1 MKLLRGLKL
10 TAIIVGVL
18 IALPLNLSWA
28 AEDLTGTW
36 TADDGGIYYAR
47 QVGNDLWCVGLSDK
61 GQGSR
66 FTNIFKGLIKDN
78 LIVGEWVDVPRGNAS
93 QSGRLVLNIVRTPDR
108 IELRKRSE
116 TGGFGGSVWK
126 RIKIVS
132 KVPEHIHKGPE
143 IKSVQPLQG
152 VTSPSSDVAARS
164 ILPDGTVEI
173 RYTDGRIKH
182 IFIGGYTMIFPDGR
196 EKQTV
201 MYHSVPMVR
210 VPTLPGDPE
219 LLKWLEAHNDGLLRI
234 MRSLVSP
241 QAAEEYLR
249 YEGGERPLGEKINER
264 TRIIG
269 KLLSHED

>member
-66 FTNIFKGLIKDN
+66 FTNIFKELIKDN

-93 QSGRLVLNIVRTPDR
+93 QSGRLVLSIVRTPDR

-132 KVPEHIHKGPE
+132 KVPERIPKGLE
-143 IKSVQPLQG
+143 IKPVQPLPG

-173 RYTDGRIKH
+173 RYTDGRIKR
-182 IFIGGYTMIFPDGR
+182 IFKDGGDTMIFPDGR
-196 EKQTV
+196 KEQKL
-201 MYHSVPMVR
+201 YKSVSIVR

-219 LLKWLEAHNDGLLRI
+219 LLIWLEAHNEGLLRI

-264 TRIIG
+264 TRILG
-269 KLLSHED
+269 QLLSP